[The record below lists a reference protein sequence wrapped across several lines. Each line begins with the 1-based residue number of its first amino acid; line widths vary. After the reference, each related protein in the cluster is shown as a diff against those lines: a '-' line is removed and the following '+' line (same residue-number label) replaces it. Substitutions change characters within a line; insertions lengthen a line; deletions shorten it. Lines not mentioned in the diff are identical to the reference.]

1 MPADHRG
8 GVGVGVGSDGANE
21 ARKMTAG
28 NACRRGGSSSCVAV
42 AVAFVKSVCQ
52 HEDAVVG
59 LQVERGVRGV
69 RYLKLQSKLELLE
82 RYIQTSLV
90 ANR

>member
-8 GVGVGVGSDGANE
+8 GVPVEVRVGVGVGVGVGSDGANE

-42 AVAFVKSVCQ
+42 AFVKSVCQ

-59 LQVERGVRGV
+59 LLVERGVR
-69 RYLKLQSKLELLE
+69 
-82 RYIQTSLV
+82 
-90 ANR
+90 